1 MSLYHMTIGDKI
13 VETMSVNKTIHTP
26 LPSHS
31 KLGWLL
37 FSTGSLNSGTTLHGR
52 GGGGEVVQ
60 EGKLYFPF
68 WSWQEALKGKVYHWF
83 SHWLQIYEEN
93 AIRVCLPSLVLS
105 VFHLPHAGL
114 FFDHN
119 HQHWSPLQ
127 RDARPA
133 VHQLYH
139 QRQGSTFS
147 APYPW

>member
-1 MSLYHMTIGDKI
+1 MTIGDNI

-26 LPSHS
+26 APSHS
-31 KLGWLL
+31 KLGCLL
-37 FSTGSLNSGTTLHGR
+37 FSTGSLNSSTTLL
-52 GGGGEVVQ
+52 GGGGGGGGGGAQ

-83 SHWLQIYEEN
+83 SHRLQTYEEN
-93 AIRVCLPSLVLS
+93 AIRVCFPSLVLT
-105 VFHLPHAGL
+105 VFHLPHARL

-119 HQHWSPLQ
+119 PQHWSPLQ